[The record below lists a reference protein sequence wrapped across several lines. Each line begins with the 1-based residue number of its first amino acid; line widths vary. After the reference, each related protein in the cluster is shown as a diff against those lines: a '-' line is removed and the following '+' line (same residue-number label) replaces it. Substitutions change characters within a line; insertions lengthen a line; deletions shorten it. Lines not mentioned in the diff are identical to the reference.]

1 MRFRLEHDS
10 LGERQVPADAYYGIH
25 TVRAMENFQIT
36 GVPISQYPHF
46 LRALAAVK
54 RAAAMINVEMGI
66 LDERIGK
73 AIIEA
78 TREMEAGDLT
88 DQFPLDVIQ
97 GGAGTSTNMNTNE
110 VIANRALE
118 LMGHEKG
125 RYDIIHPI
133 NHVNLSQ
140 STNDVYPTAL
150 RIALILSGRELAL
163 VMESLRDAFLKKG
176 EEFADVIKM
185 GRTQLQDA
193 VPITLGSEFTAWG
206 ITVGEDVER
215 LRGVLDLLREVN
227 LGGTAVGT
235 GINTVQGYAHDVCD
249 RLGDIVGLALR
260 PADNLIEATSDMG
273 AYVMLSGV
281 LKRIAVKLSKIC
293 NDLRLLASGPY
304 TGFHEINLPPRQA
317 GSSIMPGKVN
327 PVIPEVMNQVCYQVI
342 GNDLTVTFAAESG
355 QLELNV
361 FAPVLAFNLF
371 ESREIL
377 TNGINTLRENCI
389 QGITVNED
397 RCLEM
402 VRSSLGGV
410 TALAPV
416 IGYEAAAAL
425 VKKAQT
431 TGVPVEKLIEEMHIM
446 SSDEYRALLDPHN
459 MLHPRQNRKPS

>member
-1 MRFRLEHDS
+1 MRFRVERDS
-10 LGERQVPADAYYGIH
+10 LGERQVPAGAYYGIH

-36 GVPISQYPHF
+36 GVPISRYPNF

-66 LDERIGK
+66 LDERIGN
-73 AIIEA
+73 AIIQA

-97 GGAGTSTNMNTNE
+97 GGAGTSTNMNVNE

-125 RYDIIHPI
+125 RYDVVHPI

-150 RIALILSGRELAL
+150 RVALILGGRELAR
-163 VMESLRDAFLKKG
+163 VMESLSGAFLKKG
-176 EEFADVIKM
+176 EEFADIIKM
-185 GRTQLQDA
+185 GRTQSQDA

-206 ITVGEDVER
+206 VTVGEDVER
-215 LRGVLDLLREVN
+215 LRVVLDLLCEVN
-227 LGGTAVGT
+227 LGGTAAGT
-235 GINTVQGYAHDVCD
+235 GINTIQGYGHDVCD

-260 PADNLIEATSDMG
+260 PADNLIEAASDMG

-293 NDLRLLASGPY
+293 NDLRLLSSGPY

-317 GSSIMPGKVN
+317 GSSIMPGKIN

-361 FAPVLAFNLF
+361 FAPILAFNLF
-371 ESREIL
+371 ESVEIL
-377 TNGINTLRENCI
+377 TNGINTLRENCVR
-389 QGITVNED
+389 GITVNEE

-402 VRSSLGGV
+402 ARSSLGGA

-425 VKKAQT
+425 VKKARE
-431 TGVPVEKLIEEMHIM
+431 TGMPLEKLVEEMRAM
-446 SSDEYRALLDPHN
+446 SSEEHHALLKPHN
-459 MLHPRQNRKPS
+459 MPGPRQSRKP